1 MIISRELARFV
12 AELKYENIPEN
23 VIEVQKR
30 SILDNIAIISGGAD
44 GNGCREFV
52 EYAVESAAGGK
63 GEATLLGQGM
73 KLPAVWAAFANAS
86 MVMALDFSDTS
97 ATATIHPN
105 TSTFTVCLALAEKLG
120 GVSEV
125 GVTEDLRAY
134 RIAQDEPVVTH
145 LRSALAA
152 LGWGEPALVETFGG
166 SDNNQFVR
174 HGLRGLVLA
183 SAMELVHT
191 TEEYTHIPELARSA
205 ALVLQLMT
213 MEDAK

>member
-1 MIISRELARFV
+1 MNISRELARFV

-86 MVMALDFSDTS
+86 MVMALDLCRRCSRPS
-97 ATATIHPN
+97 APPPQ
-105 TSTFTVCLALAEKLG
+105 
-120 GVSEV
+120 
-125 GVTEDLRAY
+125 RA
-134 RIAQDEPVVTH
+134 
-145 LRSALAA
+145 SS
-152 LGWGEPALVETFGG
+152 W
-166 SDNNQFVR
+166 
-174 HGLRGLVLA
+174 GLRK
-183 SAMELVHT
+183 T
-191 TEEYTHIPELARSA
+191 R
-205 ALVLQLMT
+205 
-213 MEDAK
+213 